1 MSIYVC
7 MCVRACVCVYVCVC
21 YSELFPPPQDLESVI
36 ARATTLSEIRSM
48 KFGMTP
54 RVPPLHKRTLTSN
67 PLEQSL
73 HLFGGSEDLH
83 VSSVTNVT
91 TTDEYNI
98 EEVGVG
104 QSWAS
109 FEGLATGST
118 SNGLSNLRGAGTRD
132 LPCGEDEPPDRKT
145 HTPDPLDSNDLSSPK
160 HIGVEEILA
169 CDLQVVREEQV
180 PAVAHTVEG
189 TLEGLSYVTTL
200 SHWHTTPPPQD
211 TDTEER
217 EEEEEEVME
226 EEEVVTQPTDISE
239 EDKKLIE
246 VLTNI
251 ERSAPWEL
259 RSRKKRN

>member
-1 MSIYVC
+1 M
-7 MCVRACVCVYVCVC
+7 
-21 YSELFPPPQDLESVI
+21 I
-36 ARATTLSEIRSM
+36 ARATTLSEIKSM

-73 HLFGGSEDLH
+73 GLFDGSEDLH
-83 VSSVTNVT
+83 VSSVMNVT
-91 TTDEYNI
+91 TTDGCNT

-109 FEGLATGST
+109 FEGLVTGST
-118 SNGLSNLRGAGTRD
+118 SNGLSSNLRGGGTRNP
-132 LPCGEDEPPDRKT
+132 PCGEDVSPHRNN
-145 HTPDPLDSNDLSSPK
+145 HTPEPLDSNDLPSPK
-160 HIGVEEILA
+160 HVGMGEVLA

-200 SHWHTTPPPQD
+200 SHWQTTPPPQD

-217 EEEEEEVME
+217 EEEEEVMEE
-226 EEEVVTQPTDISE
+226 EEEVVTQTTDTSE
-239 EDKKLIE
+239 EDRKLIE
-246 VLTNI
+246 VLRSI
-251 ERSAPWEL
+251 ERGAPWEL
-259 RSRKKRN
+259 RSRKK

>member
-1 MSIYVC
+1 M
-7 MCVRACVCVYVCVC
+7 
-21 YSELFPPPQDLESVI
+21 I
-36 ARATTLSEIRSM
+36 ARATTLSEIKSM

-54 RVPPLHKRTLTSN
+54 RVPPLHKRTLTNN

-73 HLFGGSEDLH
+73 GLFDGSEDLH
-83 VSSVTNVT
+83 VSSVMNVT
-91 TTDEYNI
+91 TTDEHNM

-104 QSWAS
+104 QTWAS

-118 SNGLSNLRGAGTRD
+118 SNGLSNLRGGGTRD
-132 LPCGEDEPPDRKT
+132 PPCGEDVSPDRRK
-145 HTPDPLDSNDLSSPK
+145 HTPKPLDSNDPSSPK
-160 HIGVEEILA
+160 HADMEEVLA

-200 SHWHTTPPPQD
+200 SHWQTTPPPQD

-217 EEEEEEVME
+217 EEEEEVME
-226 EEEVVTQPTDISE
+226 EEEVVNQTTDISE

-246 VLTNI
+246 VLRNI

-259 RSRKKRN
+259 RSRKK